1 MTVHEQ
7 KNSSALLIKI
17 GVGLLLAGAIAGV
30 YFSPLR
36 GYLTDTAKLREALGR
51 IEKLWYAPLLFMAI
65 YAAGC
70 IVIVPATVFIL
81 TAGLIW
87 GWKLGGTFAL
97 IGGVIGALGCYY
109 IGGFMGGDALRRFG
123 PKGQKVSDI
132 LRNASFRSL
141 LVMRFIPIFP
151 FAFINYGAG
160 VAKVKARYFLISTAI
175 GLAPSTF
182 IVAYSADALF
192 KGTLTKQEAIKR
204 VAIVMLLIAAMIGIP
219 MLFKRKAEQEMPEIA
234 ELEAIVEGSEI
245 GELEK

>member
-1 MTVHEQ
+1 MNTDEPKSKPSV
-7 KNSSALLIKI
+7 LLKI
-17 GVGLLLAGAIAGV
+17 AVGLLLLGAVAGV

-36 GYLTDTAKLREALGR
+36 GYLTDTARLREALGR
-51 IEKLWYAPLLFMAI
+51 VESLWYAPLLFIAI
-65 YAAGC
+65 YAVGC

-87 GWKLGGTFAL
+87 GWVAGGTYAL

-109 IGGFMGGDALRRFG
+109 IGGYMGGDALKRFG
-123 PKGQKVSDI
+123 PRGLKVSDT

-141 LVMRFIPIFP
+141 LVMRFIPLFP

-160 VAKVKARYFLISTAI
+160 VARVKARYFLLSTAL

-192 KGTLTKQEAIKR
+192 KGTMTREEAVKR
-204 VAIVMLLIAAMIGIP
+204 VAMVMFLIAAMIGLP
-219 MLFKRKAEQEMPEIA
+219 MLFRKRATEEVTGV
-234 ELEAIVEGSEI
+234 VESDQ
-245 GELEK
+245 

>member
-1 MTVHEQ
+1 MTPE
-7 KNSSALLIKI
+7 KDKSSSSLLVKV
-17 GVGLLLAGAIAGV
+17 GVGLLLTGAIAAV

-36 GYLTDTAKLREALGR
+36 GYLTDSGQLRAALGAV
-51 IEKLWYAPLLFMAI
+51 EKLWYAPLLFIAI
-65 YAAGC
+65 YAMGC
-70 IVIVPATVFIL
+70 VVIVPATVFIL

-87 GWKLGGTFAL
+87 GWALGGTYAL
-97 IGGVIGALGCYY
+97 IGGTLGAMACFYVA
-109 IGGFMGGDALRRFG
+109 GFMGGDALRRFG
-123 PKGQKVSDI
+123 KKGEKVSDI

-160 VAKVKARYFLISTAI
+160 VAKVKARYFLLSTAL

-192 KGTLTKQEAIKR
+192 KGTMTKEEAIKR

-219 MLFKRKAEQEMPEIA
+219 MLFKKKAEAEMPEIA
-234 ELEAIVEGSEI
+234 ELERV
-245 GELEK
+245 ELEE